1 MYEEKAMTI
10 LQKIGKYYK
19 KIILKN
25 IGVFI
30 FIGLLSVLCGEYG
43 WLPNEDI
50 YAISQLVYQ
59 YILPAMIA
67 YEGGRELGESNGG
80 VLASLAVTGILL
92 ADSKLGIFGAMLTG
106 PLAGF
111 LWRRMERILDQWVDF
126 RFMMLWKNLSVAVFG
141 GVLAAGFYA
150 LVAPVLQS
158 FAEIL
163 GLGMQF
169 LISHHLIGVLA
180 VVIEPA
186 KVLFLNNVINHA
198 ALVPVG
204 MQQAQETGSS
214 VLFLLEANP
223 GPGFGVLLALYC
235 AKKEQK
241 NEHASAMIAQAV
253 GGIHEVYFPFVL
265 ADLRLLVPL
274 IFGGMAGNLCF
285 QFLNAGLQGVVSP
298 GSILIILL
306 MAGRYGCIPVLAG
319 VVLSAV
325 TAFLL
330 SMAILWADRKKM
342 PECGNP
348 EHSPKEQLRGEMHG
362 GISSAVQEETTVLRC
377 GTDEEEKKREVV
389 MKEKK
394 KIEQIAFVCDGGV
407 GSSAMGA
414 ALMRRMLAQRG
425 RDKIQVKAY
434 AADLVPEDVDLIV
447 CQKDFYALLP
457 QELTVR
463 EVHVVDSLVQ
473 TEGFKNILE
482 EIEKRNG

>member
-1 MYEEKAMTI
+1 MYGEKDMRI
-10 LQKIGKYYK
+10 LRKIGKYYK
-19 KIILKN
+19 RAILKN

-59 YILPAMIA
+59 YILPTMIA

-80 VLASLAVTGILL
+80 VLAVLAVTGILL
-92 ADSKLGIFGAMLTG
+92 ANPALGIVGAMISG

-111 LWRRMERILDQWVDF
+111 LWSRLERTLERRVDF
-126 RFMMLWKNLSVAVFG
+126 RFTMLWKNLSVAALG
-141 GVLAAGFYA
+141 GVLAVCFHA
-150 LVAPVLQS
+150 LLAPLLQAFAQVL
-158 FAEIL
+158 
-163 GLGMQF
+163 GMGMQF

-198 ALVPVG
+198 VLVPIG
-204 MQQAQETGSS
+204 MQQVQEAGSS

-235 AKKEQK
+235 VKREQK

-285 QFLNAGLQGVVSP
+285 QFLDAGLQGVVSP
-298 GSILIILL
+298 GSIVVILL
-306 MAGRYGCIPVLAG
+306 MAGKHGCIPVLAG
-319 VVLSAV
+319 VAVSAV

-330 SMAILWADRKKM
+330 SMA
-342 PECGNP
+342 
-348 EHSPKEQLRGEMHG
+348 
-362 GISSAVQEETTVLRC
+362 VLRV
-377 GTDEEEKKREVV
+377 GRKEKEDKGDQRETV
-389 MKEKK
+389 MEEKK

-414 ALMRRMLAQRG
+414 ALMRRMLAQTG
-425 RDKIQVKAY
+425 KSGIQVKAY

-457 QELTVR
+457 EGLSGR
-463 EVHVVDSLVQ
+463 EVYVVDSLVQ
-473 TEGFKNILE
+473 TEGFQTILE
-482 EIEKRNG
+482 EIERRNG